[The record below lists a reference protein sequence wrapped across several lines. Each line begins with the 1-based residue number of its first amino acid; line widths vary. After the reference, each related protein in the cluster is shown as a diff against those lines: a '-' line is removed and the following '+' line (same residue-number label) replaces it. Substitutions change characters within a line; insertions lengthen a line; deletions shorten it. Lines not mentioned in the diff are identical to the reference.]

1 MESSTG
7 KKPSK
12 QKMPTGQILGILPE
26 QPEQPLSIWWVFSLT
41 KSAQPLVPGTEVL
54 YRLFRLASVDGSE
67 IRRENHLGWC

>member
-1 MESSTG
+1 
-7 KKPSK
+7 
-12 QKMPTGQILGILPE
+12 MPTGQILGIVPE